1 MNSRKGEGKTSTGGS
16 EYSSQKGKML
26 DGSGPGKV
34 DQLSHAV
41 DGISIDASQEGE
53 WEVKARKSKNRG
65 YATSSKPSA
74 PSNAAPKSWG
84 HPESTPRQG
93 WQSIGG
99 GGRDSGNA
107 YSQGFDSRKPGGRG
121 NPKPQPPQRIWESA
135 YMAPPPPPPQIRP
148 PLQNGW
154 QWAARGGSNSHP
166 RPGQETIPNRRPLEA
181 SPEQYDSDPGDTAH
195 KADNGSDEDELVED
209 SDDDCS
215 DGYDSDASQK
225 SHETRKKN
233 PWFKAFFEEL
243 DNLRAEEIGEQTRQW
258 HCPACHNGP
267 GAIDWYKGL
276 QPLMTHAKTKG
287 SKRVK
292 LHRELAILLE
302 EELRR
307 KGTSVIPASEAY
319 GQWKG
324 LRETA
329 DHEIVWPPMVVVMN
343 TLLEQDENN
352 KWIGMGNQEL
362 VDYFPSYAAVR
373 ARHSYGP
380 HGHRGMSVLI
390 FEASA
395 VGYMEAE
402 RLHKHFAEQGT
413 DRDAWERRRVL
424 FYPGGKRLLYGYLA
438 LKEDMEVFNQHC
450 HGKTRLKYE
459 MRSYQEVVVSQMKQM
474 SEENQQLVYFRNKDV
489 EHKQYSKALEELN
502 GMLSQK
508 LRAAMNENG
517 IVRLRTKIQF
527 EENKEEM
534 DYQESFFKDQI
545 AKIHKV
551 IEEKEKM
558 FEQRLQAEQAKAKQ
572 SDTDSGTNEER
583 IHRKEE
589 IARFIN
595 KQVRGIEE
603 FEEERE
609 KLIRAH
615 KDKKVELK
623 KKQMMQEVELEK
635 NFDVALTKLMQK
647 FNPIEFQ
654 VSGSS

>member
-1 MNSRKGEGKTSTGGS
+1 MNSRKGEGKTSVGGS

-53 WEVKARKSKNRG
+53 WEVKVRKSKNRG
-65 YATSSKPSA
+65 YATSSKTSV
-74 PSNAAPKSWG
+74 PSNAAPRAWG
-84 HPESTPRQG
+84 HPEGVSRQG
-93 WQSIGG
+93 WQSIGS
-99 GGRDSGNA
+99 GGRAGNNC
-107 YSQGFDSRKPGGRG
+107 SQGFDSRKPGGRG
-121 NPKPQPPQRIWESA
+121 NPKPQPQQRSWESA
-135 YMAPPPPPPQIRP
+135 YMAPPPPAPQIRP

-166 RPGQETIPNRRPLEA
+166 RPGLETIPNLRPLEA
-181 SPEQYDSDPGDTAH
+181 SPEQYDSDPEDTAH

-233 PWFKAFFEEL
+233 PWFKGFFEEL
-243 DNLRAEEIGEQTRQW
+243 DNLRAEEISEQTRQW

-292 LHRELAILLE
+292 LHRELATLLE

-324 LRETA
+324 LRETT

-380 HGHRGMSVLI
+380 YGHRGMSVLI
-390 FEASA
+390 FESSA

-424 FYPGGKRLLYGYLA
+424 FYPGGKRQLYGYLA

-450 HGKTRLKYE
+450 HGKTRLKYD

-474 SEENQQLVYFRNKDV
+474 SEENQQLVYFRNKNV

-508 LRAAMNENG
+508 LRDAMNENG

-545 AKIHKV
+545 AKIRNV

-635 NFDVALTKLMQK
+635 DFDAALTKLMQK
-647 FNPIEFQ
+647 FTPIEFQ
-654 VSGSS
+654 VSGIS